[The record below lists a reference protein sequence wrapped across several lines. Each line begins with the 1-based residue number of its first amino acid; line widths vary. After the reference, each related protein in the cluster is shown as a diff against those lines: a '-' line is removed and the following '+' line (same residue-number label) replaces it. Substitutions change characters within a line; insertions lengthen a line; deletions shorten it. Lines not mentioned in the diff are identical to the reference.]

1 MVTRKK
7 GKVLQVQQEMIAP
20 ERPSHAQHCKLT
32 GGLKKETKKGTVGI
46 TEVNLALTNLDF
58 IGANVT
64 SGAAAKDS
72 STLTVGDATQIDNTM
87 LAVDDAAAE
96 GTITLA
102 VDDAAAKDSILA
114 VDDVDLFYRI
124 DVEVNVSGSKEVLD
138 ITSEAEGSVDD
149 ENINIQKLDKPIL
162 IFPFIAGKSFDLLA
176 SSLKHCHYGARELMS
191 NEELLDVQRQN
202 CDIIKAGSVHITEE
216 HYNRLNV
223 GELLNNSII
232 ALWSKWIFP
241 NTLPFHSSTYIF
253 SSFLILRLW
262 LVGQQRKE

>member
-1 MVTRKK
+1 
-7 GKVLQVQQEMIAP
+7 
-20 ERPSHAQHCKLT
+20 
-32 GGLKKETKKGTVGI
+32 
-46 TEVNLALTNLDF
+46 
-58 IGANVT
+58 
-64 SGAAAKDS
+64 
-72 STLTVGDATQIDNTM
+72 
-87 LAVDDAAAE
+87 VDDAAAE

-114 VDDVDLFYRI
+114 VDDVDLFYHI

-138 ITSEAEGSVDD
+138 ITSEAEGRVDD

-162 IFPFIAGKSFDLLA
+162 IFPFIAGKSFDSLA
-176 SSLKHCHYGARELMS
+176 SSLKH
-191 NEELLDVQRQN
+191 
-202 CDIIKAGSVHITEE
+202 
-216 HYNRLNV
+216 V